1 MGTNDDQSRP
11 WVLESR
17 EGDAYWSLGSLTVLK
32 ATDENTGGSFSM
44 VEERIPAG
52 QSPPLHVHRSD
63 DEMFYVL
70 EGTVTFEVDGERFT
84 ASAGSTVF
92 APHGLPHSYV
102 TEEETRWLMFV
113 HEPGL
118 EQLWA
123 SVGRPAESWT
133 IPDGSETEEQM
144 ARVAEQLERYGIE
157 IVGDPL
163 TADDGGPA

>member
-1 MGTNDDQSRP
+1 METNDDRP
-11 WVLESR
+11 RAWMLDAR

-32 ATDENTGGSFSM
+32 ATDENTDGSFSM
-44 VEERIPAG
+44 VEERMPAD

-70 EGTVTFEVDGERFT
+70 DGTVTFEVDGERFT
-84 ASAGSTVF
+84 ATAGSTVF
-92 APHGLPHSYV
+92 APRGLPHSYL
-102 TEEETRWLMFV
+102 TEEPTRWLMFV

-123 SVGRPAESWT
+123 SVGRSAESWT
-133 IPDGSETEEQM
+133 VPDDSEVDEQM
-144 ARVAEQLERYGIE
+144 NRVVEQLDRYGIE

-163 TADDGGPA
+163 TAGGDPSP

>member
-1 MGTNDDQSRP
+1 MGTNDGHPQAWMIDTRK
-11 WVLESR
+11 
-17 EGDAYWSLGSLTVLK
+17 GDAYWSLGSLTVLK
-32 ATDENTGGSFSM
+32 ATAENTDGSFSM

-52 QSPPLHVHRSD
+52 QSPPMHVHRSD

-70 EGTVTFEVDGERFT
+70 DGTVTFEIDGERFT
-84 ASAGSTVF
+84 ATAGSTVF
-92 APHGLPHSYV
+92 APHGLPHSYL

-123 SVGRPAESWT
+123 SVGRPADSWT
-133 IPDGSETEEQM
+133 VPDDSGVEEQM
-144 ARVAEQLERYGIE
+144 NRVIEQMERYGIE

-163 TADDGGPA
+163 TADQG